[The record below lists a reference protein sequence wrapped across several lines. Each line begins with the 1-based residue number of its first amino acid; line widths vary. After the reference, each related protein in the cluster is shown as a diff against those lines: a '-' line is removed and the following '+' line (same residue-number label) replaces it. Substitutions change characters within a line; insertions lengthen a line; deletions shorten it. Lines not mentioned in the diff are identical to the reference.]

1 MNFQQYNDNVGNIR
15 TRDIVSNSNNRIV
28 LRRIKRNSKY
38 DENNESLFIQ
48 NQHDEEGEDCIDYV
62 PEGVNDMGWLGYFI
76 GKNKNLKNLYLSAFT
91 PSSSGSF
98 EEVLEPFLLGVNNNR
113 SITSLDFCSIDLLGG
128 RVFTVM
134 GPFFENCLSLSNL
147 LISDCHLGEDGWR
160 LLVLA
165 IGSIGSKILQK
176 LSLGACNIS
185 DEGMVDIITSLSM
198 HPNLQTLWLSGNRLS
213 TKGCTAMATLFRCS
227 ATELQHLD
235 LGDNEIND
243 EGIDA
248 LVPVFNNCSHLQ
260 TLVFK
265 NNPAIS
271 MRGWRCVATILES
284 PNCSSLINLHT
295 GNNVDDEVVTT
306 LTRALENN
314 RTLLTLGILNY
325 GNPSN
330 PSITDEGWKAI
341 SELLCDTSNVNS
353 TFQSNHTLQYL
364 GNSSNPLRPLLQLNE
379 RGDKKEVAMIKVL
392 QHHNDFDM
400 TPFFE
405 WEFKVLPLMID
416 WFEKAATV
424 DMPEDFESNIEPK
437 KLSSI
442 YQFIRG
448 MPLLYVETRL
458 RKELEDI
465 KVTESKMEE
474 KQQKLEGELLELE
487 AEHQLIQEKKTVIMK
502 QLSR

>member
-1 MNFQQYNDNVGNIR
+1 
-15 TRDIVSNSNNRIV
+15 V

-38 DENNESLFIQ
+38 DENNECLYIQ
-48 NQHDEEGEDCIDYV
+48 NQHDDDGQDCLDYV

-76 GKNKNLKNLYLSAFT
+76 GKNKNLINLYISAFT

-113 SITSLDFCSIDLLGG
+113 SITLLDFCSIDLLGG

-147 LISDCHLGEDGWR
+147 TINDCHLGEDGWR
-160 LLVLA
+160 LLALA

-213 TKGCTAMATLFRCS
+213 TKGCTAMATLLRCS
-227 ATELQHLD
+227 ATELRDLD
-235 LGDNEIND
+235 LGENEIDD

-248 LVPVFNNCSHLQ
+248 LVPVLNNCSHLQ
-260 TLVFK
+260 YLVFK
-265 NNPAIS
+265 NNSAIS
-271 MRGWRCVATILES
+271 MRGWRCLATILES
-284 PNCSSLINLHT
+284 PNCSGLKNLHIS

-314 RTLLTLGILNY
+314 RTLTTLGIWDY

-330 PSITDEGWKAI
+330 PSITDEGRKAI
-341 SELLCDTSNVNS
+341 SELLCDTSNANS
-353 TFQSNHTLQYL
+353 TFLSNHTLNYL
-364 GNSSNPLRPLLQLNE
+364 GGPVLSDANPLKPLLGLNL
-379 RGDKKEVAMIKVL
+379 RDDKKEVSKIKILKV
-392 QHHNDFDM
+392 HNDINM

-416 WFEKAATV
+416 WFEKASTI
-424 DMPEDFESNIEPK
+424 DMPEDLEPNIGPR

-442 YQFIRG
+442 YQFVKG
-448 MPLLYVETRL
+448 MPLLFVETHL
-458 RKELEDI
+458 KKELEDI
-465 KVTESKMEE
+465 KAKESQMEE
-474 KQQKLEGELLELE
+474 KQQKLEEELLELE